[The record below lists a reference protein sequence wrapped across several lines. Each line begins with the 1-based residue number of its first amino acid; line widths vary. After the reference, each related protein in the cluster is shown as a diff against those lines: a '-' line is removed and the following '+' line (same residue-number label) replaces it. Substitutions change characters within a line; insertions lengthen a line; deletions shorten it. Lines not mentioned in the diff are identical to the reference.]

1 VIVDHEPARRVPRHR
16 PRPLGR
22 ALVTGA
28 LAAWIGWG
36 LAGGV
41 GATSTPTAVAAVVVR
56 PGDTVWSIA
65 AGHAAG
71 GDIRDEVAEIIS
83 LNRLSSP
90 IIQPG
95 ETLRLPAG

>member
-1 VIVDHEPARRVPRHR
+1 MIVDHEPARRVPRHR

-22 ALVTGA
+22 ALVAGA
-28 LAAWIGWG
+28 LTACIGWG

-41 GATSTPTAVAAVVVR
+41 GASATPTAVAAVVVR

-71 GDIRDEVAEIIS
+71 GDISDEVAEIIA